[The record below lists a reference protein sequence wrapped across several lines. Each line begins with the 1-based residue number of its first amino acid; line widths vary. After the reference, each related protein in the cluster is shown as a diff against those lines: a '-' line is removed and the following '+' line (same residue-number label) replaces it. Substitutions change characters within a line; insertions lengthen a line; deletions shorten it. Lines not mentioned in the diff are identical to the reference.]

1 MGKSAARLLGQATH
15 RNVFARNRR
24 MSATAMKIYAALSL
38 LLITSAVVAPV
49 QAQPNYPSKSIRVV
63 VPFAPGG
70 IADIAARSVSQRLSE
85 NLGVSMIIDNRAGAA
100 GVTGS
105 DIVAKAPP
113 DGYAVLITS
122 ISHTINLSVNKH
134 MPYDTR
140 RDLAP
145 VILIADAPNML
156 VVHPQLPARS
166 VTGLITLARSR
177 PGEIS
182 YASSGSGTSVHLS
195 AELFKVMTKTNMV
208 HIPYKG
214 GGPAVIDLVGGHVQV
229 MFATLPSVINQV
241 KAGRLNGLAT
251 TGQRRFAGTPEIATI
266 AESGVP
272 GYEVSGWTGMFVPA
286 GTAAEIS
293 RRLANETSKI
303 LAEPKMQSLFLA
315 QGAEPGA
322 RMLDDFTAFV
332 DAEIIK
338 WKKVVEFSGARAD

>member
-1 MGKSAARLLGQATH
+1 MGASAARLLKRIVQ
-15 RNVFARNRR
+15 RFVFAHIHFMPAVEITFR
-24 MSATAMKIYAALSL
+24 AALGA
-38 LLITSAVVAPV
+38 LLITGACVAPV
-49 QAQPNYPSKSIRVV
+49 AAQPGYPSKPIRVV

-85 NLGVSMIIDNRAGAA
+85 NLVVSVIIDNRAGAA
-100 GVTGS
+100 GITGS

-113 DGYAVLITS
+113 VGYTILITS
-122 ISHTINLSVNKH
+122 ISHTINLSVNKN

-140 RDLAP
+140 RDLTP

-166 VTGLITLARSR
+166 VAELITLARAR

-195 AELFKVMTKTNMV
+195 AELFKALTKTNMV

-214 GGPAVIDLVGGHVQV
+214 GGPAVTDLVGGHVQV

-241 KAGRLNGLAT
+241 KAGRLHGLAT
-251 TGQRRFAGTPEIATI
+251 TGHGRFAGAPEFPTI
-266 AESGVP
+266 AEAGVS

-286 GTAAEIS
+286 GTAREITK
-293 RRLANETSKI
+293 RLANETSKI
-303 LAEPKMQSLFLA
+303 LAEPKMHTLFLA
-315 QGAEPGA
+315 QGAEPGT

-332 DAEIIK
+332 DAEIVK
-338 WKKVVEFSGARAD
+338 WKRVVEFSGARAD